1 MLNKMMNP
9 FGKLSQK
16 MQNLSSFILLGGG
29 GLA

>member
-16 MQNLSSFILLGGG
+16 MQNLPSFTLLSGGV
-29 GLA
+29 